1 MKVLCIT
8 SLYPNSQH
16 QRHGIF
22 IETRMRQLRA
32 THPDVKIDVVAPI
45 PWFPF
50 AARWMASRQGL
61 AQVAPLEERHGL
73 DVYHPRYL
81 AIPGIGMY
89 VNPFFMLI
97 ALCWFAFR
105 HRALIT
111 ATEIIDSHYI
121 YPDGVAAV
129 WFARLL
135 KKSVMLTARGSD
147 ITTLPANRW
156 LRGQIIRS
164 LRRANA
170 CAGVCQALVDEMRHL
185 APEQTNY
192 HVLRNGVD
200 LNFFKP
206 LPEATRQQLRSK
218 RHLDGQFVILCVG
231 NLIELKGQHLV
242 IEALTTLPKCTLLLA
257 GHGEMQQQLEQQ
269 VAQLQLSERVQF
281 LGLRTPAQLVEDY
294 NLADVL
300 ILPSSRE
307 GWANVLLEAMACGT
321 PVLATKVWGTPEVV
335 QSPAAGWLLG
345 ERSVSAIREAILQ
358 IEQQPIDRAKTRAYA
373 ESFSWAQTCQ
383 QIYKLFQQMRKTD
396 A

>member
-8 SLYPNSQH
+8 SLYPNSQ
-16 QRHGIF
+16 QPRHGIF
-22 IETRMRQLRA
+22 IETRLRQLRMA
-32 THPDVKIDVVAPI
+32 YPDVAIDVVAPI

-50 AARWMASRQGL
+50 AARWMATRQGL
-61 AQVAPLEERHGL
+61 KQVAPIEQQHGL
-73 DVYHPRYL
+73 TIYHPRYL

-105 HRALIT
+105 NKALIA
-111 ATEIIDSHYI
+111 ATEVIDSHYI

-129 WFARLL
+129 WLARLMN
-135 KKSVMLTARGSD
+135 KAVMLTARGSD

-156 LRGQIIRS
+156 LRCQIVRS

-242 IEALTTLPKCTLLLA
+242 IEALTTLPGCTLLLA
-257 GHGEMQQQLEQQ
+257 GHGEMQPQLEQQ
-269 VAQLQLSERVQF
+269 VAQLQLSERVRF

-335 QSPAAGWLLG
+335 QSPAAGWLLR
-345 ERSVSAIREAILQ
+345 ERSVTAIRDALLQ
-358 IEQQPIDRAKTRAYA
+358 ITEQPIERSATRTYA
-373 ESFSWAQTCQ
+373 ERFSWEQTSR
-383 QIYKLFQQMRKTD
+383 QIYQLFRQMRKTD

>member
-22 IETRMRQLRA
+22 IETRMRQLRVA
-32 THPDVKIDVVAPI
+32 HPDVAIDVVAPI

-50 AARWMASRQGL
+50 AAQWMASRQGL
-61 AQVAPLEERHGL
+61 AEVAQVEQRHGL
-73 DVYHPRYL
+73 TVYHPRYL

-89 VNPFFMLI
+89 LNPFFMLL

-105 HRALIT
+105 HRALI
-111 ATEIIDSHYI
+111 AEAEIIDSHYI

-129 WFARLL
+129 WFARFF
-135 KKSVMLTARGSD
+135 KKAVMLTARGSD

-156 LRGQIIRS
+156 LRWLIVSS
-164 LRRANA
+164 LRRADV
-170 CAGVCQALVDEMRHL
+170 CAGVCQALVDEMRQL
-185 APEQTNY
+185 APEQSNY

-200 LNFFKP
+200 LHFFKP
-206 LPEATRQQLRSK
+206 LPELTREQLRSK
-218 RHLDGQFVILCVG
+218 QDLDGRFVILCVG
-231 NLIELKGQHLV
+231 NLIELKGQHLA

-257 GHGEMQQQLEQQ
+257 GHGEMQHQLEQQ
-269 VAQLQLSERVQF
+269 VARLQLSDRVRF

-300 ILPSSRE
+300 MLPSSRE

-321 PVLATKVWGTPEVV
+321 PVLATRVWGTPEVV

-345 ERSVSAIREAILQ
+345 ERSVSAIREALLQ
-358 IEQQPIDRAKTRAYA
+358 IEQQPVDRAETRAYA
-373 ESFSWAQTCQ
+373 ELFSWEQTSQ
-383 QIYKLFQQMRKTD
+383 QIYKLFQQMRNTD